1 MTIPAFGL
9 GTFRLKD
16 DVVIASVKT
25 ALELGYRAV
34 DTAQIYDNE
43 AAVGQAIAE
52 SGVPR
57 NELYITTK
65 IWIENLSK
73 DKLIPSLK
81 ESLKKLRTDY
91 VDLTLIH
98 WPSPGDAVSVEE
110 FMQALLEAKK
120 QGLTREI
127 GISNFTIPLME
138 KAIAA
143 VGADNIATNQ
153 IELSPYLQNRKVV
166 DWAKAHGIHITS
178 YMTLAYGK
186 ALKDEVIARIAAKH
200 NATPAQVIL
209 AWAMGEGYSVIPSS
223 TRREN
228 LASNLLAQDLH
239 LDAED
244 KNAIAALDCN
254 DRLVS
259 PEGLAPAWD
268 FVPLPLFHSSCGSC
282 SYIFAQKVDKCPNT
296 CADGAIAVVNGA
308 ERHFYRQTFIGQ
320 QFHQFSP
327 RDLFINHII

>member
-1 MTIPAFGL
+1 MAIPAFGL

-25 ALELGYRAV
+25 ALELGYRAI

-57 NELYITTK
+57 NELFITTK

-73 DKLIPSLK
+73 DKLIASLQ
-81 ESLKKLRTDY
+81 ESLQKLRTDY
-91 VDLTLIH
+91 V
-98 WPSPGDAVSVEE
+98 
-110 FMQALLEAKK
+110 Q
-120 QGLTREI
+120 I

-138 KAIAA
+138 RAIAA
-143 VGADNIATNQ
+143 VGAENIATNQ

-166 DWAKAHGIHITS
+166 DWAREHGIHITS

-209 AWAMGEGYSVIPSS
+209 AWAMGEGYAVIPSS
-223 TRREN
+223 TKRDN
-228 LASNLLAQDLH
+228 LASNLKALDLQ
-239 LDAED
+239 LDDED
-244 KNAIAALDCN
+244 RQAIAALDCN

-259 PEGLAPAWD
+259 PEGLAPQWD
-268 FVPLPLFHSSCGSC
+268 
-282 SYIFAQKVDKCPNT
+282 
-296 CADGAIAVVNGA
+296 
-308 ERHFYRQTFIGQ
+308 
-320 QFHQFSP
+320 
-327 RDLFINHII
+327 

>member
-1 MTIPAFGL
+1 MATPAFGL

-25 ALELGYRAV
+25 ALALGYRAV

-52 SGVPR
+52 SGIPR
-57 NELYITTK
+57 GDLYITTK
-65 IWIENLSK
+65 IWTENLSK

-98 WPSPGDAVSVEE
+98 WPSPNDAVPVAE
-110 FMQALLEAKK
+110 FMQALLEAKE

-143 VGADNIATNQ
+143 VGVDNIATNQ
-153 IELSPYLQNRKVV
+153 IELSPYLQNGKVV
-166 DWAKAHGIHITS
+166 EWAKQHGIHITS

-186 ALKDEVIARIAAKH
+186 ALNDEVISRIAAKH
-200 NATPAQVIL
+200 SATPAQVIL
-209 AWAMGEGYSVIPSS
+209 AWAIGEGYSVIPSS
-223 TRREN
+223 TKREN
-228 LASNLLAQDLH
+228 LASNLQALNLK

-244 KNAIAALDCN
+244 KRAIATLDCN

-259 PEGLAPAWD
+259 PEGLAPQWD
-268 FVPLPLFHSSCGSC
+268 
-282 SYIFAQKVDKCPNT
+282 
-296 CADGAIAVVNGA
+296 
-308 ERHFYRQTFIGQ
+308 
-320 QFHQFSP
+320 
-327 RDLFINHII
+327 

>member
-1 MTIPAFGL
+1 MAIPAFGL
-9 GTFRLKD
+9 GSFRLKD

-34 DTAQIYDNE
+34 DTAHIYDTE
-43 AAVGQAIAE
+43 AAVGLAIAE

-65 IWIENLSK
+65 IWIENLGK

-81 ESLKKLRTDY
+81 DSLKKLRTDY

-98 WPSPGDAVSVEE
+98 WPSPNDAVSVEE
-110 FMQALLEAKK
+110 FMHTLLEAK
-120 QGLTREI
+120 

-143 VGADNIATNQ
+143 VGAENIATNQ
-153 IELSPYLQNRKVV
+153 IELSPYLQSRKVV
-166 DWAKAHGIHITS
+166 DWAKEHDIHITS

-186 ALKDEVIARIAAKH
+186 ALKDEVIARIATKH

-223 TRREN
+223 TKREN
-228 LASNLLAQDLH
+228 LASNLLALELH

-244 KNAIAALDCN
+244 KAAIAALDCN

-259 PEGLAPAWD
+259 PEGLAPEWD
-268 FVPLPLFHSSCGSC
+268 
-282 SYIFAQKVDKCPNT
+282 
-296 CADGAIAVVNGA
+296 
-308 ERHFYRQTFIGQ
+308 
-320 QFHQFSP
+320 
-327 RDLFINHII
+327 

>member
-25 ALELGYRAV
+25 AIELGYRAV

-52 SGVPR
+52 SNVSR
-57 NELYITTK
+57 SELYITTK
-65 IWIENLSK
+65 IWTENLSK
-73 DKLIPSLK
+73 ERLIPSLK

-91 VDLTLIH
+91 VDLALIH
-98 WPSPGDAVSVEE
+98 WPSPNDAVSVEE
-110 FMQALLEAKK
+110 FMQALLDAKK

-138 KAIAA
+138 KAISAI
-143 VGADNIATNQ
+143 GAGNIATNQ

-166 DWAKAHGIHITS
+166 DWASEHGIHITS

-186 ALKDEVIARIAAKH
+186 ALKDETIIRIATKH

-228 LASNLLAQDLH
+228 LASNLQALDLQ

-244 KNAIAALDCN
+244 KKAIAALDCN

-259 PEGLAPAWD
+259 PEGLAPNWD
-268 FVPLPLFHSSCGSC
+268 
-282 SYIFAQKVDKCPNT
+282 
-296 CADGAIAVVNGA
+296 
-308 ERHFYRQTFIGQ
+308 
-320 QFHQFSP
+320 
-327 RDLFINHII
+327 

>member
-25 ALELGYRAV
+25 ALELGYRTV
-34 DTAQIYDNE
+34 DTAQIYGNE
-43 AAVGQAIAE
+43 AAVGLAIEE
-52 SGVPR
+52 SAVPR
-57 NELYITTK
+57 EELFITTK
-65 IWIENLSK
+65 IWTENLSK
-73 DKLIPSLK
+73 EKLIPSLK
-81 ESLKKLRTDY
+81 ESLEKLRTDY

-110 FMQALLEAKK
+110 SMLALLEAKK
-120 QGLTREI
+120 LGLTRNI

-143 VGADNIATNQ
+143 VGAENIATNQ

-166 DWAKAHGIHITS
+166 NWAKEKGIHITS

-186 ALKDEVIARIAAKH
+186 ALKDEVIARIADKH
-200 NATPAQVIL
+200 NATAAQVIL
-209 AWAMGEGYSVIPSS
+209 AWAMGEGYAVIPSS
-223 TRREN
+223 TKREN
-228 LASNLLAQDLH
+228 LASNLLARDLN

-244 KNAIAALDCN
+244 QKAIAALDCN

-259 PEGLAPAWD
+259 PEGLAPNWD
-268 FVPLPLFHSSCGSC
+268 
-282 SYIFAQKVDKCPNT
+282 
-296 CADGAIAVVNGA
+296 
-308 ERHFYRQTFIGQ
+308 
-320 QFHQFSP
+320 
-327 RDLFINHII
+327 

>member
-1 MTIPAFGL
+1 MSIPAFGL

-52 SGVPR
+52 SNVPR
-57 NELYITTK
+57 EEIFITTK
-65 IWIENLSK
+65 IWTENLSK
-73 DKLIPSLK
+73 EKLLPSLK

-91 VDLTLIH
+91 VDLTLVH
-98 WPSPGDAVSVEE
+98 WPSPNNAVSVEE
-110 FMQALLEAKK
+110 FMHALLEAKK

-138 KAIAA
+138 QAISA
-143 VGADNIATNQ
+143 VGAENIATNQ
-153 IELSPYLQNRKVV
+153 VELSPYLQNRKVV
-166 DWAKAHGIHITS
+166 DWASEHGIHITS

-186 ALKDEVIARIAAKH
+186 ALKDETIVRIATKH

-223 TRREN
+223 TKREN
-228 LASNLLAQDLH
+228 LASNLLALKLQ
-239 LDAED
+239 LDGED
-244 KNAIAALDCN
+244 KKAIAALDCN

-259 PEGLAPAWD
+259 PEGLAPNWD
-268 FVPLPLFHSSCGSC
+268 
-282 SYIFAQKVDKCPNT
+282 
-296 CADGAIAVVNGA
+296 
-308 ERHFYRQTFIGQ
+308 
-320 QFHQFSP
+320 
-327 RDLFINHII
+327 

>member
-25 ALELGYRAV
+25 ALELGYRAI

-43 AAVGQAIAE
+43 AAVGQAIVE
-52 SGVPR
+52 SGVAR
-57 NELYITTK
+57 GDLFITTK

-81 ESLKKLRTDY
+81 ESLNKLRTDY

-98 WPSPGDAVSVEE
+98 WPSPNDAVPVAE

-120 QGLTREI
+120 EGLTREI
-127 GISNFTIPLME
+127 GISNFTIPLMQ
-138 KAIAA
+138 KAIDAI
-143 VGADNIATNQ
+143 GAENIATNQ
-153 IELSPYLQNRKVV
+153 IELSPYLQNLKVV
-166 DWAKAHGIHITS
+166 EWAQQHDIHITS

-186 ALKDEVIARIAAKH
+186 ALADEVIGQIASKH
-200 NATPAQVIL
+200 GATPAQVIL
-209 AWAMGEGYSVIPSS
+209 AWAMQLGYSVIPSS
-223 TRREN
+223 TKREN
-228 LASNLLAQDLH
+228 LQSNLQAQTLK

-244 KNAIAALDCN
+244 MAAIAALDCN

-259 PEGLAPAWD
+259 PEGLAPEWD
-268 FVPLPLFHSSCGSC
+268 
-282 SYIFAQKVDKCPNT
+282 
-296 CADGAIAVVNGA
+296 
-308 ERHFYRQTFIGQ
+308 
-320 QFHQFSP
+320 
-327 RDLFINHII
+327 

>member
-1 MTIPAFGL
+1 MAIPAFGL

-16 DVVIASVKT
+16 DVVISSVIT
-25 ALELGYRAV
+25 ALELGYRAI

-57 NELYITTK
+57 HELYITTK

-81 ESLKKLRTDY
+81 ESLQKLRTDY

-98 WPSPGDAVSVEE
+98 WPSPNDEVSVEE

-138 KAIAA
+138 K
-143 VGADNIATNQ
+143 
-153 IELSPYLQNRKVV
+153 VV
-166 DWAKAHGIHITS
+166 AWAKQHGIHITS

-223 TRREN
+223 TKREN
-228 LASNLLAQDLH
+228 LESNLKAQNLQ

-244 KNAIAALDCN
+244 KKAIAALDCN

-259 PEGLAPAWD
+259 PEGLAPEWD
-268 FVPLPLFHSSCGSC
+268 
-282 SYIFAQKVDKCPNT
+282 
-296 CADGAIAVVNGA
+296 
-308 ERHFYRQTFIGQ
+308 
-320 QFHQFSP
+320 
-327 RDLFINHII
+327 